1 MSTDQKGD
9 ESPAKPHWSK
19 EERQADAI
27 QAKADH
33 DANAIAVEE
42 NTARLRALRLNK
54 EAEDLEAERKL
65 AASAKR
71 KASRKRTEAK
81 KVAEGKAAAKKSA
94 AEKSTAKKS
103 AAEDPTG

>member
-9 ESPAKPHWSK
+9 ESPAKPQWTK

-42 NTARLRALRLNK
+42 NTARLRALRLSK

-65 AASAKR
+65 AASTKR
-71 KASRKRTEAK
+71 KAARKKTAAR
-81 KVAEGKAAAKKSA
+81 KVAESKAEAKKSA
-94 AEKSTAKKS
+94 AEKSAAKKP
-103 AAEDPTG
+103 AAEDFTG